1 MMPNQDHPIWFIGKA
16 LVILAFAALFAYN
29 NANSFDETELK
40 MLMELAVVLFGGAAL
55 ESFFRKKTGSQ

>member
-1 MMPNQDHPIWFIGKA
+1 MPNQDHPVWFIGKA

-40 MLMELAVVLFGGAAL
+40 MLM
-55 ESFFRKKTGSQ
+55 